1 MSGLARPPPSP
12 PCAPAGAVNADFLA
26 HAETLVAALESEQ
39 AVRELLRHDVR
50 SIESLVDISL
60 QRRQAGEASSAA
72 AELQLAIARLSELL
86 LRPGIEQHRS
96 TISHAA
102 TAVATAQTFE
112 AFLQTGTL
120 GARPTLTAGWQ
131 PRAPRGSERESPVWA
146 CDSASSAPRS
156 GRSSAASPYPYGGPG
171 DGGLLLFLDDATN
184 TGYAGVARVASAPN
198 PAMPYLAEHQSR
210 SSPGAAILGWFAT
223 AVEAAMAY
231 SRHVHA
237 LSEHVDGA
245 GGRSRLGSPAGF
257 TPLAEQATTTAAEP
271 ARILDL
277 RRGLPAHSP
286 TSTLVTPL
294 PAGGQP
300 TPPPKAS
307 ECMQPARPAT
317 ALCGSA
323 PDSPS
328 SPSVEGEEGVE
339 LEYTDSEWLHAMLAA
354 ADQIG
359 RYALGR
365 ATCVDAHS
373 VLTARDAASALLEAM
388 LAFDLPEGPLRRA
401 YVALERAVRRLE
413 TISYEISSLPRASG
427 EEDALASAC
436 AEADAEDAGARAGAA
451 GGRVDGG
458 LIVDAD
464 ALQAARE
471 RFDAARTSRESVLK
485 RWSELERLA
494 KGSILSLH
502 RGHEAR
508 AELQI
513 AQATEGVRSL
523 IAAAAVEHTELREL
537 GAATVVEKLV
547 EAKLFAAWLAEPG
560 RVLHNSTELLG
571 IVAST
576 EEYLGALAH
585 FSVDLGR
592 YGLARATARDAH
604 AVRACLGTALTLQSV
619 ALRIG
624 ALWPRG
630 AEKKAEA
637 IRGAPR
643 NLESLLYELTLTEH
657 TGRRIKTDAQPQ
669 RLAGDD
675 NDDDDDTY

>member
-86 LRPGIEQHRS
+86 LRPGIKQHRS

-131 PRAPRGSERESPVWA
+131 PRAPRASERESPVWA
-146 CDSASSAPRS
+146 SDSASSAPRS

-277 RRGLPAHSP
+277 RRGLPAHRARP
-286 TSTLVTPL
+286 VQPR
-294 PAGGQP
+294 PAG
-300 TPPPKAS
+300 
-307 ECMQPARPAT
+307 R
-317 ALCGSA
+317 
-323 PDSPS
+323 
-328 SPSVEGEEGVE
+328 
-339 LEYTDSEWLHAMLAA
+339 
-354 ADQIG
+354 
-359 RYALGR
+359 
-365 ATCVDAHS
+365 
-373 VLTARDAASALLEAM
+373 
-388 LAFDLPEGPLRRA
+388 
-401 YVALERAVRRLE
+401 
-413 TISYEISSLPRASG
+413 
-427 EEDALASAC
+427 ALA
-436 AEADAEDAGARAGAA
+436 
-451 GGRVDGG
+451 RVP
-458 LIVDAD
+458 
-464 ALQAARE
+464 
-471 RFDAARTSRESVLK
+471 T
-485 RWSELERLA
+485 RW
-494 KGSILSLH
+494 
-502 RGHEAR
+502 
-508 AELQI
+508 
-513 AQATEGVRSL
+513 GV
-523 IAAAAVEHTELREL
+523 
-537 GAATVVEKLV
+537 
-547 EAKLFAAWLAEPG
+547 
-560 RVLHNSTELLG
+560 
-571 IVAST
+571 
-576 EEYLGALAH
+576 
-585 FSVDLGR
+585 
-592 YGLARATARDAH
+592 
-604 AVRACLGTALTLQSV
+604 QS
-619 ALRIG
+619 
-624 ALWPRG
+624 
-630 AEKKAEA
+630 
-637 IRGAPR
+637 
-643 NLESLLYELTLTEH
+643 
-657 TGRRIKTDAQPQ
+657 
-669 RLAGDD
+669 
-675 NDDDDDTY
+675 